1 MVGGRHRTEIL
12 ALPRTRLASSLVVP
26 RTRLAASLAAFAAGA
41 LLLSGC
47 GGTAAEER
55 PDASSAGAAEAEE
68 VTVTHAQGETSVPTN
83 PQRVLT
89 FDLAALTTLDALD
102 VDVWGLP
109 KENLPGSLEQY
120 DSDEYENI
128 GTLFEPDYEA
138 VQAAEPDLI
147 IVAGR
152 SAAAYPELSA
162 IAPTIDLSN
171 DAADFR
177 NSVVAN
183 AETLG
188 RIFDREE
195 DVEELVTALDDSIAD
210 VQDIA
215 ADAGTGLI
223 IMTNAGEVSA
233 FGPGSRFGFLHD
245 DLGIEPAIEDVDA
258 ATHGEAV
265 SFEFLLETD
274 PDWLFVVDRDA
285 ATTEAT
291 DNAKA
296 VLDNEIVKQTSAY
309 RNDRIIYVDPVAWYI
324 VNGGLSNLQAM
335 TDEVAGAL
343 SV

>member
-1 MVGGRHRTEIL
+1 MLVS
-12 ALPRTRLASSLVVP
+12 PTRFASSLAA
-26 RTRLAASLAAFAAGA
+26 LAAGT

-47 GGTAAEER
+47 GGTAAGEQTEA
-55 PDASSAGAAEAEE
+55 PAAEARPEE
-68 VTVTHAQGETSVPTN
+68 ITVTHAQGETTVAVDPE
-83 PQRVLT
+83 RVLT
-89 FDLAALTTLDALD
+89 FDIAALTTLDALD

-109 KENLPGSLEQY
+109 KENLPGSLEKY
-120 DSDEYENI
+120 ASDDYQNI

-152 SAAAYPELSA
+152 SASAYPELA
-162 IAPTIDLSN
+162 KIAPTVDLSN

-183 AETLG
+183 AEILG
-188 RIFDREE
+188 DIFDRSDEVDE
-195 DVEELVTALDDSIAD
+195 MVATLDDSITD
-210 VQDIA
+210 VQEIA

-223 IMTNAGEVSA
+223 VMTNAGEVSA

-245 DLGIEPAIEDVDA
+245 DLGVEPAIADVEA

-265 SFEFLLETD
+265 SFEFLLETN

-285 ATTEAT
+285 ATTGAT

-296 VLDNEIVKQTSAY
+296 VLDNEIVKQMDAY
-309 RNDRIIYVDPVAWYI
+309 KNDHIVYVDPVAWYI

-335 TDEVAGAL
+335 TDEVEDAL
-343 SV
+343 SE

>member
-1 MVGGRHRTEIL
+1 L
-12 ALPRTRLASSLVVP
+12 SPTRLATSV
-26 RTRLAASLAAFAAGA
+26 AALAAGA

-47 GGTAAEER
+47 GGTVAEEK
-55 PDASSAGAAEAEE
+55 PESGSAEAAPEE
-68 VTVTHAQGETSVPTN
+68 ITVTHAQGETTVPVK
-83 PQRVLT
+83 PERVLT
-89 FDLAALTTLDALD
+89 FDIAALTTLDALG

-109 KENLPGSLEQY
+109 KENLPGSLEKY
-120 DSDEYENI
+120 ASDDYENI

-152 SAAAYPELSA
+152 SAAVYPELSK

-183 AETLG
+183 AATLG
-188 RIFDREE
+188 EIFDRSDEVDE
-195 DVEELVTALDDSIAD
+195 MVATLDDSVSD
-210 VQDIA
+210 VQDVA

-223 IMTNAGEVSA
+223 VMTNAGEVSA

-245 DLGIEPAIEDVDA
+245 DLGIAPAIEDVEA

-285 ATTEAT
+285 ATTGAT

-296 VLDNEIVKQTSAY
+296 VLDNEIVKQMSAY
-309 RNDRIIYVDPVAWYI
+309 KNDRIVYVDPVAWYI

-335 TDEVAGAL
+335 TDEVEDAIA
-343 SV
+343 S

>member
-1 MVGGRHRTEIL
+1 LSAI
-12 ALPRTRLASSLVVP
+12 RLA
-26 RTRLAASLAAFAAGA
+26 TSLAALAAGA

-47 GGTAAEER
+47 GGTVAEEK
-55 PDASSAGAAEAEE
+55 PESASAEAGPEE
-68 VTVTHAQGETSVPTN
+68 ITVTHAQGETTVPVK
-83 PQRVLT
+83 PERVLT
-89 FDLAALTTLDALD
+89 FDIAALTTLDALD

-109 KENLPGSLEQY
+109 KENLPGSLEKY
-120 DSDEYENI
+120 ASNDYENI

-152 SAAAYPELSA
+152 SAAVYPELSK

-177 NSVVAN
+177 NSVIAN

-188 RIFDREE
+188 EIFDRSDEVDE
-195 DVEELVTALDDSIAD
+195 MVATLDDSVSD
-210 VQDIA
+210 VQDVA

-223 IMTNAGEVSA
+223 VMTNAGEVSA

-245 DLGIEPAIEDVDA
+245 DLGIAPAIEDVEA

-285 ATTEAT
+285 ATTGAT

-296 VLDNEIVKQTSAY
+296 VLDNEIVKQMSAY
-309 RNDRIIYVDPVAWYI
+309 QNDRIVYVDPVAWYI

-335 TDEVAGAL
+335 TDEVEDAIA
-343 SV
+343 S

>member
-1 MVGGRHRTEIL
+1 L
-12 ALPRTRLASSLVVP
+12 SPTRLATSV
-26 RTRLAASLAAFAAGA
+26 AALAAGA

-47 GGTAAEER
+47 GGTVAEEK
-55 PDASSAGAAEAEE
+55 PESASAEAAPEE
-68 VTVTHAQGETSVPTN
+68 ITVTHAQGETTVPVK
-83 PQRVLT
+83 PERVLT
-89 FDLAALTTLDALD
+89 FDIAALTTLDALG

-109 KENLPGSLEQY
+109 KENLPGSLEKY
-120 DSDEYENI
+120 ASDDYENI

-152 SAAAYPELSA
+152 SAAVYPELSK

-183 AETLG
+183 AATLG
-188 RIFDREE
+188 EIFDRSDEVDE
-195 DVEELVTALDDSIAD
+195 MVATLDDSVSD
-210 VQDIA
+210 VQDVA

-223 IMTNAGEVSA
+223 VMTNAGEVSA

-245 DLGIEPAIEDVDA
+245 DLGIAPAIEDVEA

-285 ATTEAT
+285 ATTGAT

-296 VLDNEIVKQTSAY
+296 VLDNEIVKQMSAY
-309 RNDRIIYVDPVAWYI
+309 KNDRIVYVDPVAWYI

-335 TDEVAGAL
+335 TDEVEDAIA
-343 SV
+343 S

>member
-1 MVGGRHRTEIL
+1 L
-12 ALPRTRLASSLVVP
+12 SPTRLATSV
-26 RTRLAASLAAFAAGA
+26 AALAAGA

-47 GGTAAEER
+47 GGTVAEEK
-55 PDASSAGAAEAEE
+55 PESASAEAVPEE
-68 VTVTHAQGETSVPTN
+68 ITVTHAQGETTVPVK
-83 PQRVLT
+83 PERVLT
-89 FDLAALTTLDALD
+89 FDIAALTTLDALG

-109 KENLPGSLEQY
+109 KENLPGSLEKY
-120 DSDEYENI
+120 ASDDYENI

-152 SAAAYPELSA
+152 SAAVYPELSK

-183 AETLG
+183 AATLG
-188 RIFDREE
+188 EIFDRSDEVDE
-195 DVEELVTALDDSIAD
+195 MVATLDDSVSD
-210 VQDIA
+210 VQDVA

-223 IMTNAGEVSA
+223 VMTNAGEVSA

-245 DLGIEPAIEDVDA
+245 DLGIAPAIEDVEA

-285 ATTEAT
+285 ATTGAT

-296 VLDNEIVKQTSAY
+296 VLDNEIVKQMSAY
-309 RNDRIIYVDPVAWYI
+309 KNDRIVYVDPVAWYI

-335 TDEVAGAL
+335 TDEVEDAIA
-343 SV
+343 S

>member
-1 MVGGRHRTEIL
+1 MVGGRQRSEIM
-12 ALPRTRLASSLVVP
+12 PVSPTRLAS
-26 RTRLAASLAAFAAGA
+26 SLAAFAAGA

-47 GGTAAEER
+47 GGTAAAE
-55 PDASSAGAAEAEE
+55 DATAGAAATAAPEE
-68 VTVTHAQGETSVPTN
+68 ITVTHAQGETTVPVN
-83 PQRVLT
+83 PERVLT
-89 FDLAALTTLDALD
+89 FDMAALTTLDALE

-109 KENLPGSLEQY
+109 KANLPGTLEQY
-120 DSDEYENI
+120 ASDEYENI
-128 GTLFEPDYEA
+128 GTLFEPDYEV

-152 SAAAYPELSA
+152 SAAVYPELSR

-183 AETLG
+183 AEILG
-188 RIFDREE
+188 EIFDRSD
-195 DVEELVTALDDSIAD
+195 DVEEMVATLDDSISD
-210 VQDIA
+210 VQDLA

-223 IMTNAGEVSA
+223 VMTNAGEVSA

-245 DLGIEPAIEDVDA
+245 DLGVEPAIEDVEA

-265 SFEFLLETD
+265 SFEFLLETN

-285 ATTEAT
+285 ATTGAT

-296 VLDNEIVKQTSAY
+296 VLDNEIVKQMSAY
-309 RNDRIIYVDPVAWYI
+309 QNDRIVYVDPVAWYI

-335 TDEVAGAL
+335 TDEVEGAL
-343 SV
+343 S

>member
-1 MVGGRHRTEIL
+1 M
-12 ALPRTRLASSLVVP
+12 PRTRLAP
-26 RTRLAASLAAFAAGA
+26 SLAALAAGA

-47 GGTAAEER
+47 SGTAAAEDQPE
-55 PDASSAGAAEAEE
+55 SAAAESAAPAEAAPAE
-68 VTVTHAQGETSVPTN
+68 IVVTHAQGETTVPAN
-83 PQRVLT
+83 PERVLT
-89 FDLAALTTLDALD
+89 FDFAALTTLDALD

-109 KENLPGSLEQY
+109 KENLPGTLEEY
-120 DSDEYENI
+120 SSDEYENI

-152 SAAAYPELSA
+152 SAAAYPELST

-177 NSVVAN
+177 TSVVEN
-183 AETLG
+183 AEILG
-188 RIFDREE
+188 QIFDREDE
-195 DVEELVTALDDSIAD
+195 VDEMVAALDDSVAD
-210 VQDIA
+210 VQDVA

-245 DLGIEPAIEDVDA
+245 DLGITPAIEDVEA

-285 ATTEAT
+285 ATGEST
-291 DNAKA
+291 DAAKA
-296 VLDNEIVKQTSAY
+296 VLDNDIVKQMTAY
-309 RNDRIIYVDPVAWYI
+309 QDDHIVYVDPVAWYI
-324 VNGGLSNLQAM
+324 VNGGLTNLQAM
-335 TDEVAGAL
+335 TDEVSSAL
-343 SV
+343 AE

>member
-1 MVGGRHRTEIL
+1 L
-12 ALPRTRLASSLVVP
+12 SPTRLA
-26 RTRLAASLAAFAAGA
+26 TSLAALAAGA

-47 GGTAAEER
+47 GGTVAEEK
-55 PDASSAGAAEAEE
+55 PESASAEAAPEE
-68 VTVTHAQGETSVPTN
+68 ITVTHAQGESTVPVK
-83 PQRVLT
+83 PERVLT
-89 FDLAALTTLDALD
+89 FDIAALTTLDALG

-109 KENLPGSLEQY
+109 KENLPGSLEKY
-120 DSDEYENI
+120 ASDDYENI

-152 SAAAYPELSA
+152 SAAVYPELSK

-183 AETLG
+183 AATLG
-188 RIFDREE
+188 EIFDRSDEVDE
-195 DVEELVTALDDSIAD
+195 MVATLDDSVSD
-210 VQDIA
+210 VQDVA

-223 IMTNAGEVSA
+223 VMTNAGEVSA

-245 DLGIEPAIEDVDA
+245 DLGIAPAIEDVEA

-285 ATTEAT
+285 ATTGAT

-296 VLDNEIVKQTSAY
+296 VLDNEIVKQMSAY
-309 RNDRIIYVDPVAWYI
+309 KNDRIVYVDPVAWYI

-335 TDEVAGAL
+335 TDEVEDAIA
-343 SV
+343 S

>member
-1 MVGGRHRTEIL
+1 L
-12 ALPRTRLASSLVVP
+12 SPTRLATSV
-26 RTRLAASLAAFAAGA
+26 AALAAGA

-47 GGTAAEER
+47 GGTVAEEK
-55 PDASSAGAAEAEE
+55 PESASAEAAPEE
-68 VTVTHAQGETSVPTN
+68 ITVTHAQGETTVPVK
-83 PQRVLT
+83 PERVLT
-89 FDLAALTTLDALD
+89 FDIAALTTLDALG

-109 KENLPGSLEQY
+109 KENLPGSLEKY
-120 DSDEYENI
+120 ASDDYENI

-152 SAAAYPELSA
+152 SAAVYPELSK

-188 RIFDREE
+188 EIFDRSDEVDE
-195 DVEELVTALDDSIAD
+195 MVATLDDSVSD
-210 VQDIA
+210 VQDVA

-223 IMTNAGEVSA
+223 VMTNAGEVSA

-245 DLGIEPAIEDVDA
+245 DLGIAPAIEDVEA

-285 ATTEAT
+285 ATTGAT

-296 VLDNEIVKQTSAY
+296 VLDNEIVKQMSAY
-309 RNDRIIYVDPVAWYI
+309 KNDRIVYVDPVAWYI

-335 TDEVAGAL
+335 TDEVEDAIA
-343 SV
+343 S